1 MIGRERWRFGTH
13 PSRQA
18 ARACPVGGA
27 RTWPGLAGLL
37 AAILAGTIDFV
48 PAAGLAIGSALLAT
62 LPAWWIY
69 GQPVQ
74 RASLRGSRKTI
85 DRACMVFLFAGTWAT
100 LAVLLPSLPTV
111 LGGPLTVERHDV
123 LSRQAPWQ
131 GGICH
136 ALRIDGLGWPA
147 PRAICVGEAVWQASE
162 PGQTMAVRVS
172 RSPLGVFI
180 HEMEPVCGGLV
191 EALPVTGSI
200 DVSQPVRLER
210 NLHIADQQVH
220 RLVFRFA
227 RATHPFGELREIIGA
242 NGLCDKGA
250 PCFSG
255 LPVPV
260 SWSLRDLESGA
271 LAAAG
276 NVTTRDAIHWSA
288 SMAERHIGQFSV
300 PSGNYTLMLEIP
312 EPVPAWS
319 GLKPQI
325 AIYQPAHQPRN

>member
-13 PSRQA
+13 PARQA
-18 ARACPVGGA
+18 AACPVGGA
-27 RTWPGLAGLL
+27 RTWPALAGLL
-37 AAILAGTIDFV
+37 TAILAGTIDFA
-48 PAAGLAIGSALLAT
+48 PSAGLAIGSALLAT
-62 LPAWWIY
+62 LPAWWIH
-69 GQPVQ
+69 GAPGRQV
-74 RASLRGSRKTI
+74 SLRGVRQMINFT
-85 DRACMVFLFAGTWAT
+85 CMAFLFAGSWAL
-100 LAVLLPSLPTV
+100 LAILLPSLPTV
-111 LGGPLTVERHDV
+111 LSGPMAVERHDV
-123 LSRQAPWQ
+123 LSRHAPWQ
-131 GGICH
+131 GGLCH
-136 ALRIDGLGWPA
+136 ALRVDGLGWPA
-147 PRAICVGEAVWQASE
+147 PRAVCVDKAVWQASE

-191 EALPVTGSI
+191 EALPVTRSI

-210 NLHIADQQVH
+210 NLHIADRQMH

-260 SWSLRDLESGA
+260 SWSLRDVESGA

-276 NVTTRDAIHWSA
+276 NVTTRDAINWST

-300 PSGNYTLMLEIP
+300 PPGNYTLTLEIP
-312 EPVPAWS
+312 EPVPAWAD
-319 GLKPQI
+319 LRTEI
-325 AIYQPAHQPRN
+325 AIYQPADQPRN